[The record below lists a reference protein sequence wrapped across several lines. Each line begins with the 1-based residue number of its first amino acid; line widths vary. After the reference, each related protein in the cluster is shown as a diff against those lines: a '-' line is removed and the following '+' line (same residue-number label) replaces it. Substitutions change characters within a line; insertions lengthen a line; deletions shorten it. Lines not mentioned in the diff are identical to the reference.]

1 MRSLLLACL
10 FAALPVTA
18 TVPYVPT
25 PEEVT
30 GTMLSIAGVGPK
42 DYVIDLGSGDGRIV
56 IGAAQRGAKALGVE
70 INSALVDV
78 SRSYAKQAGVDD
90 RARFVEQDLFRTDL
104 SQATVITMYLLPHV
118 NMELRPR
125 LLALAPGTRIVSHD
139 WDLGDWAA
147 DRFVVVQGLR
157 NPGGYEKTSTVHF
170 WVVPA
175 KVQGL
180 WCAGATALRLDQAHQ
195 KVAAEFDGGPGVRR
209 KTPGELRGK
218 ELHLGTAGATEML
231 KATVENGVLT
241 VREATGAFSVFSG
254 ALRPATGATCGGS

>member
-1 MRSLLLACL
+1 MRTRLLALLCV
-10 FAALPVTA
+10 ALPA
-18 TVPYVPT
+18 TGAVPYVPT

-70 INSALVDV
+70 INSALVDT
-78 SRSYAKQAGVDD
+78 SRLNAKAAGVED

-104 SQATVITMYLLPHV
+104 SQATVVTMYLLPHV
-118 NMELRPR
+118 NMQLRPR

-157 NPGGYEKTSTVHF
+157 NAGGYEKTSTVFF

-175 KVQGL
+175 RVHGA
-180 WCAGATALRLDQAHQ
+180 WCAGPALLRLDQAHQ
-195 KVAAEFDGGPGVRR
+195 KVTAEFDGGPGVRR

-218 ELHLGTAGATEML
+218 ELVLGTPGASEAL
-231 KATVENGVLT
+231 KATLEGGALQVT
-241 VREATGAFSVFSG
+241 EATGAFSAFSG
-254 ALRPATGATCGGS
+254 TLRPTTGATCPAS